1 MKKSSLFSSYLQR
14 MKNVN
19 TISTS
24 EESSWISSIKL
35 NNKKQVNWKDEKRKF
50 YIKLLLPAVIILTII
65 TIIPILYLF
74 TTSFTSWDLSRPGSL
89 QFINIQNYIKL
100 ITQDERFY
108 NSLWVQFKLTLFTVP
123 AQVIIGLFFA
133 VYINEKIHNP
143 WFIELARGVFIIPM
157 VIPPIVA
164 ALIWTI
170 MFTPPVS
177 ILSYLV
183 TKIVLP
189 PLTWLGDPKMALI
202 AISIAAIWELF
213 PFCFLLLYAGLMSIP
228 DEPLEAASVDGA
240 SGWQTFWHITLP
252 MLRPTLS
259 IVIFFRLVD
268 SIRAFPLVYVMTDG
282 GPGTVTEPTN
292 YYAFQKAFNYSYVG
306 YSSAMIVVVLAFTMV
321 MTWLMMR
328 SIKWQS
334 RSNE

>member
-1 MKKSSLFSSYLQR
+1 MDKLKSNNNSQYDFQ
-14 MKNVN
+14 N
-19 TISTS
+19 TFNQI
-24 EESSWISSIKL
+24 
-35 NNKKQVNWKDEKRKF
+35 VPANWKSEKKKF
-50 YIKLLLPAVIILTII
+50 YIKLLIPSVAILTLI
-65 TIIPILYLF
+65 TFLPILYLI

-100 ITQDERFY
+100 ITDDDRFY
-108 NSLWVQFKLTLFTVP
+108 NSLFVQLKLTLFTVP
-123 AQVIIGLFFA
+123 AQVILGLFFA
-133 VYINEKIHNP
+133 VYIKENIHHP
-143 WFIELARGVFIIPM
+143 WFIELARGIFIIPM

-164 ALIWTI
+164 GLIWKI

-177 ILSYLV
+177 ILNYFI
-183 TKIVLP
+183 TQFGFE
-189 PLTWLGDPKMALI
+189 PLAWLGDPSKALM
-202 AISIAAIWELF
+202 AISVAAVWELF

-228 DEPLEAASVDGA
+228 EEPLEAASVDGA
-240 SGWQTFWHITLP
+240 SGWQTFWYVTLP

-306 YSSAMIVVVLAFTMV
+306 YSSAMIVVVLAFTML

-334 RSNE
+334 RPNEQG

>member
-133 VYINEKIHNP
+133 VYIKEKIHNP

-164 ALIWTI
+164 ALIWKI

-183 TKIVLP
+183 TKIGLP

>member
-1 MKKSSLFSSYLQR
+1 MKKTSKYSSDLNG
-14 MKNVN
+14 KNDDKLP
-19 TISTS
+19 ISEVSKWEASTDM
-24 EESSWISSIKL
+24 IDIK
-35 NNKKQVNWKDEKRKF
+35 KVGWKVEKRNF
-50 YIKLLLPAVIILTII
+50 YIKLLLPAVILLTLI
-65 TIIPILYLF
+65 TIIPIIYLF

-89 QFINIQNYIKL
+89 QFVDIQNYIKL
-100 ITQDERFY
+100 ITDDDRFY

-133 VYINEKIHNP
+133 VYIKEKIKNP
-143 WFIELARGVFIIPM
+143 WFVELARGVFIIPM

-164 ALIWTI
+164 ALIWKI

-177 ILSYLV
+177 ILSYMV
-183 TKIVLP
+183 TQLGLP
-189 PLTWLGDPKMALI
+189 PLAWLGDPQMALI
-202 AISIAAIWELF
+202 AISIAAVWELF
-213 PFCFLLLYAGLMSIP
+213 PFCFLLLYAGLLSIP
-228 DEPLEAASVDGA
+228 NEPIEAASVDGA
-240 SGWQTFWHITLP
+240 STWQIFLHVTLP

-306 YSSAMIVVVLAFTMV
+306 YSSAMIIIVLAFTMLI
-321 MTWLMMR
+321 TWMMMR
-328 SIKWQS
+328 NINWQP
-334 RSNE
+334 RTNE